1 MKEIHESIGVASP
14 SLLLR
19 TSYSFVR
26 LWFGATREVVEC
38 QDVFSSSLMHRA
50 AASFYCKH
58 LASSS
63 RCVSPHPHSLD
74 FFFHFVSRVAF
85 LSKYVVHVSTEHGH
99 YTIYFI
105 IRVASTPTA
114 AVSTLLLDDKD
125 HGIKIFDGFVPLTR
139 FARSKHTA

>member
-1 MKEIHESIGVASP
+1 MA
-14 SLLLR
+14 LLR
-19 TSYSFVR
+19 RHCSYVR
-26 LWFGATREVVEC
+26 RI
-38 QDVFSSSLMHRA
+38 
-50 AASFYCKH
+50 AS
-58 LASSS
+58 
-63 RCVSPHPHSLD
+63 CVSGSEPREKLLNVKTYLAVHSCIVQPLLFIANISPLPHAVYHHIPIRLI
-74 FFFHFVSRVAF
+74 FFFHFVSRIVF